1 MKNTPQ
7 SDHADLSR
15 QNLRGQLING
25 LRRQLGRW
33 EAASAA
39 EDTTVFSCGAAAVD
53 RLLPGGGLRHGMLVE
68 WLAGAGGTVGGGAA
82 TLALLSAREACW
94 EGGALVVIDR
104 RQTFYPPTAAA
115 WGINLDRMIVVHPQ

>member
-33 EAASAA
+33 EGAGAAQ
-39 EDTTVFSCGAAAVD
+39 DTVAFSCGAAAVD

-68 WLAGAGGTVGGGAA
+68 WLAGVNGIGGGAG
-82 TLALLSAREACW
+82 TLGLLGAREACR
-94 EGGALVVIDR
+94 EGGTLVVIDR
-104 RQTFYPPTAAA
+104 WQTFYPPAAA
-115 WGINLDRMIVVHPQ
+115 TWGIDL